1 MKKLLVGLLIVLS
14 CLHVN
19 ASKKDQPTNPP
30 ITYAL
35 WNMDTGEFIAS
46 NNESE
51 VRPIASITKL
61 MSVFVTMREGL
72 DLNEEVVV
80 TGKEPSNRIKAGMR
94 LARSRLIELALIS
107 SDNLAART
115 LAETY
120 PGGYQQFI
128 NEMNVA
134 AIELGMKN
142 TRYADATGLL
152 GTNISNA
159 DDIRK
164 LVIAVSPFHI
174 ITNAANTAKYAFKT
188 TVSTKNKPK
197 EVIVSGNNT
206 NSFVGKLDIIA
217 AKTGYTSKAGR
228 CLTMLFNHN
237 GTKYLLVVMG
247 AQTSEQRK
255 KMVEHLLDRIK

>member
-1 MKKLLVGLLIVLS
+1 MRKLLVGLLIGLYCLS
-14 CLHVN
+14 AN
-19 ASKKDQPTNPP
+19 ASKKVQPTNPP
-30 ITYAL
+30 VTYAL

-80 TGKEPSNRIKAGMR
+80 TGKESSNRIKAGMR
-94 LARSRLIELALIS
+94 LARSKLIELALIS

-120 PGGYQQFI
+120 PGGYHQFI
-128 NEMNVA
+128 NEMNMA

-164 LVIAVSPFHI
+164 LVVAVSPFHI

-188 TVSTKNKPK
+188 TVSTKNKSK
-197 EVIVSGNNT
+197 EIIVKGHNT
-206 NSFVGKLDIIA
+206 NSFVGRLDIIA

-228 CLTMLFNHN
+228 CLAMFFNHN

-247 AQTSEQRK
+247 AQSSEQRK
-255 KMVEHLLDRIK
+255 KMVEHLLDKIK

>member
-1 MKKLLVGLLIVLS
+1 MKKLLVSLMIGLS

-30 ITYAL
+30 VTYAL

-61 MSVFVTMREGL
+61 MSVFVTIRQGL
-72 DLNEEVVV
+72 DLDEEVIV
-80 TGKEPSNRIKAGMR
+80 TGKESSNRIKAGMR
-94 LARSRLIELALIS
+94 IARSKLIELSLIS

-142 TRYADATGLL
+142 TKYADATGLL
-152 GTNISNA
+152 GANISSA

-164 LVIAVSPFHI
+164 LVVAVSPFYI

-188 TVSTKNKPK
+188 TILNKNKPK
-197 EVIVSGNNT
+197 EVVVQGLNT

-228 CLTMLFNHN
+228 CLTMFFNHN

-247 AQTSEQRK
+247 AQSNEQRK
-255 KMVEHLLDRIK
+255 KIVEYLLSSTK